1 MINDFQ
7 TQSLTSQLHSRTQSR
22 AQSSLSVDY
31 PYKTHSFDSSLGP
44 MSKSTQVSPSLT
56 KGNSIEG
63 TDSTTFI
70 TDGVFPPLFI
80 GNALDYLHLDDPKL
94 SGVMKSVKATPKSM
108 GSVIQRNRR
117 SCETA
122 YSPMIRRKDLPKL
135 SADLGKDKKN
145 R

>member
-1 MINDFQ
+1 
-7 TQSLTSQLHSRTQSR
+7 
-22 AQSSLSVDY
+22 
-31 PYKTHSFDSSLGP
+31 

-70 TDGVFPPLFI
+70 TDEH
-80 GNALDYLHLDDPKL
+80 YLHLDDPKL
-94 SGVMKSVKATPKSM
+94 SGVRKSVKATPKSM

>member
-1 MINDFQ
+1 
-7 TQSLTSQLHSRTQSR
+7 
-22 AQSSLSVDY
+22 
-31 PYKTHSFDSSLGP
+31 

-70 TDGVFPPLFI
+70 TDEVFPPP
-80 GNALDYLHLDDPKL
+80 LDYLHLDDSKL
-94 SGVMKSVKATPKSM
+94 SEVRKSVKATPKSM

>member
-70 TDGVFPPLFI
+70 TDEVFPPP
-80 GNALDYLHLDDPKL
+80 LDYLHLDDSKL
-94 SGVMKSVKATPKSM
+94 SEVRKSVKATPKSM

>member
-1 MINDFQ
+1 
-7 TQSLTSQLHSRTQSR
+7 
-22 AQSSLSVDY
+22 
-31 PYKTHSFDSSLGP
+31 

-63 TDSTTFI
+63 TDFSNSLVPSGFWS
-70 TDGVFPPLFI
+70 
-80 GNALDYLHLDDPKL
+80 ADPGPESKNFE
-94 SGVMKSVKATPKSM
+94 KSKKATPKTM

-135 SADLGKDKKN
+135 SADLGKDKKI